1 MKDTSVLEK
10 NKLLNSQN
18 VYQFNTDVSKV
29 NTEFLWRYQNGPH
42 IIDLFLKFVHWHTV
56 QK

>member
-1 MKDTSVLEK
+1 MSYFAGRSVMKDTSVLEK

-29 NTEFLWRYQNGPH
+29 NTEFL
-42 IIDLFLKFVHWHTV
+42 
-56 QK
+56 